1 MDIDLAIHKLNV
13 SFLVLI
19 LRLKTFQLLQDLI
32 SFNPQVS
39 ILIIVHLHL
48 KLKWIIFFPGLP
60 A

>member
-1 MDIDLAIHKLNV
+1 MLFLLLMDIDLAIHKLNV

-48 KLKWIIFFPGLP
+48 KLK
-60 A
+60 